1 MIEFLLSEQ
10 TYMVIGL
17 LLNIIEVKI
26 LLLKLFQVL
35 L

>member
-26 LLLKLFQVL
+26 LLLELFQVL